1 MRSPVLALRAAI
13 LARCAD
19 DEALLD
25 AMGGSLGLHDEPPRA
40 AEGVYAAFGEARA
53 KDWSTGSDQGH
64 EQDFAIAVLS
74 KPGGSRAALRA
85 AERIAA
91 LLHEAPLALDGHR
104 LVSLRVAAVETA
116 RVEKANLARVTLR
129 LRALTEVL

>member
-1 MRSPVLALRAAI
+1 M
-13 LARCAD
+13 
-19 DEALLD
+19 
-25 AMGGSLGLHDEPPRA
+25 
-40 AEGVYAAFGEARA
+40 
-53 KDWSTGSDQGH
+53 
-64 EQDFAIAVLS
+64 
-74 KPGGSRAALRA
+74 LRA